1 MAEGPVARLQ
11 QLESIEKDIATAIQ
25 SAGQALQELAKDK
38 PVLKQVETHTTNFMK
53 ILMEVEKKLTQQ
65 INYLTQVSTGQ
76 PHEGSSYAAQKDL
89 TLAYH
94 RMDHIRS
101 RLMDLGKLHIEHQQA
116 QRQLS
121 MTKGPTVTA
130 QMGDGS

>member
-11 QLESIEKDIATAIQ
+11 QLENIEKDIATAIQ

-65 INYLTQVSTGQ
+65 INYLTQVSTG
-76 PHEGSSYAAQKDL
+76 KF
-89 TLAYH
+89 
-94 RMDHIRS
+94 S
-101 RLMDLGKLHIEHQQA
+101 RPMIQA
-116 QRQLS
+116 LQ
-121 MTKGPTVTA
+121 
-130 QMGDGS
+130 